1 MYLSML
7 CFSFPLK
14 TLMTL
19 VYASKTK
26 TEYKLKTEDLF
37 DIIICSLITAWIYI
51 HFSFWRHESA
61 NPEVAETPE
70 EIFMYDIIIARENN
84 TAHFDFLIGCI
95 ASMFWLRMILML
107 KLTKTFGPLIRII
120 EKMLKELSIF
130 LVIWVIQLFIFT
142 CVGFLIF
149 GELPEYKNFADVMI
163 MLFQSALGHW
173 DLSIYANFSMGRH
186 FG

>member
-7 CFSFPLK
+7 CFSVPVK

-95 ASMFWLRMILML
+95 SSMFWLRMILML

-120 EKMLKELSIF
+120 EKMLKELGIF

-149 GELPEYKNFADVMI
+149 GELPEYTNFSDVMI
-163 MLFQSALGHW
+163 MLFQSALG
-173 DLSIYANFSMGRH
+173 
-186 FG
+186 